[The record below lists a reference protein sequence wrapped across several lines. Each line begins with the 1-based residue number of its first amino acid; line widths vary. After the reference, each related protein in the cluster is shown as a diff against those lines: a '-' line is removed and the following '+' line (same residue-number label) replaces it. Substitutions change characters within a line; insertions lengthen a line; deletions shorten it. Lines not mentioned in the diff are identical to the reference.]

1 MSEFE
6 ECGGNDAWESPND
19 DMFWIHITICI
30 ALVCTGG
37 IMSGLQQGLMQITQA
52 QVDSIVPRSKRERE
66 KASAWKYYTWSIL
79 SYLNKRRHLTL
90 VTLLVSNAIAMEALP
105 IFLDKLVPSYVAI
118 IMSVSL
124 VVLFGEVIPQAVC
137 LRFPLEFSQLFSPLV
152 MLLLIVLSPIIVPI
166 AKSLDYL
173 LGAHHHKALT
183 RAGLWE
189 LIESSH
195 PGEDKGDSEGS
206 SNQSEED
213 HVDSIFS
220 IPKKLGKKAK
230 NLISGGDNIS
240 INIKS
245 DDNKSRKGD
254 PKTSGLRLSGSKNAL
269 IVTASSSSADDD
281 DDDDAYNANNDR
293 GDYKERNE
301 NNHEHGEDDANIL
314 TIEDQKIIKGALD
327 LHEKRVEDVCVP
339 SEKMFVLDEEDILD
353 DDTLNTIFQESHSRI
368 PITRNRDR
376 SQIIGML
383 LVRQINR
390 VDPERRMRISDLQ
403 LLPIIA
409 VSKNFPLFDMLKL
422 FRQGLSHMAIVL
434 DQAHNETETTGLL
447 KPAYEKHSL
456 KKFLIGGTG
465 EAKSMSFRALDL
477 EERIEYYA
485 STSQVPGYKSIG
497 ILTLE
502 DVLET
507 FLGNIQ
513 DELDRTKIA
522 KQEFDVQ
529 LKNVSALRDQ
539 LITTL
544 VEKSPA
550 IAPSLPRPIL
560 TNYGSL

>member
-1 MSEFE
+1 MNEVE
-6 ECGGNDAWESPND
+6 ECGGNDSWESPND

-30 ALVCTGG
+30 GLVATGG

-66 KASAWKYYTWSIL
+66 KASTWKYYTWSIL

-105 IFLDKLVPSYVAI
+105 IFLDKLMPSYVAI

-195 PGEDKGDSEGS
+195 PGEEKEGNSEGS
-206 SNQSEED
+206 SNRSEEE
-213 HVDSIFS
+213 HVDSIFN

-230 NLISGGDNIS
+230 NLISGSDNVS

-245 DDNKSRKGD
+245 DNNKSKKRD
-254 PKTSGLRLSGSKNAL
+254 PKTSGLRLSGAKNAL

-281 DDDDAYNANNDR
+281 DDYNNNDCDD
-293 GDYKERNE
+293 DYNERNE
-301 NNHEHGEDDANIL
+301 KTHEHGEDDANIL

-327 LHEKRVEDVCVP
+327 LHEKRVEDICVP

-353 DDTLNTIFQESHSRI
+353 NDTLNTIFQESHSRI

-390 VDPERRMRISDLQ
+390 IDPERRMRISDLQ

-434 DQAHNETETTGLL
+434 DQVPNESEATSLL

-477 EERIEYYA
+477 QERVEYYG
-485 STSQVPGYKSIG
+485 STSQVPGYRSIG

-529 LKNVSALRDQ
+529 LKNVSDLRDQ

-550 IAPSLPRPIL
+550 IAPSLPKPL
-560 TNYGSL
+560 FTSYGSL